1 MRQENNGGILSEG
14 AVGVCF
20 FPLEEN
26 YNKARKDVVQNNY
39 IVTTSVVPQQYT
51 DRFPSVKQL
60 SGFRY

>member
-26 YNKARKDVVQNNY
+26 YNKARKDVVQN
-39 IVTTSVVPQQYT
+39 TSVVPQQYT